1 MNSVERRRLSF
12 SVIGKPE
19 PKGSTR
25 IVPVRGRAVITSDN
39 AKLKA
44 WQHAI
49 QWTART
55 LAAPLFVGAVDVVLV
70 FRLTRPPSLSRLHRH
85 PARRPDVD
93 KLARAVLDALTGELL
108 HDDGQVV
115 GLHARKVFAHPSAS
129 PGVDVTVA
137 AAGEPEL

>member
-1 MNSVERRRLSF
+1 MPSTVERRRVSF
-12 SVIGKPE
+12 TVPGKPE

-39 AKLKA
+39 PKLKA

-49 QWTART
+49 QWTARS
-55 LAAPLFVGAVDVVLV
+55 LAAPPFTGAVAVLLV
-70 FRLTRPPSLSRLHRH
+70 FYLARPASLSRLHRH

-115 GLHARKVFAHPSAS
+115 ELYARKRFAPGD
-129 PGVDVTVA
+129 PGVVISVA
-137 AAGEPEL
+137 AAGEPEP